1 MEAMVPRARAR
12 RIDFREVPKEVRRQA
27 TRIPEGDYLCKIIA
41 VEERTSERSGS
52 DYYSWKFQVI
62 SNGRGDKKHAGV
74 PLWLNTSLQKKAAFA
89 LRNLIYA
96 ASEGKKN
103 VAGSVASIDPNK
115 LIGRTIGVTVEDNEY
130 EGRIRSQPAD
140 VMPASQLETEEEDA
154 AEETEDEEEE
164 EVEEDEDELEDV
176 DLDEDV

>member
-1 MEAMVPRARAR
+1 MPRARAR

-27 TRIPEGDYLCKIIA
+27 TRIPEGDYLCKIVA

-52 DYYSWKFQVI
+52 DYYSWKFQIV
-62 SNGRGDKKHAGV
+62 SNGQGDKKHAGV
-74 PLWLNTSLQKKAAFA
+74 PLWMNTSLQKKAAFA

-96 ASEGKKN
+96 ASDGKKN
-103 VAGSVASIDPNK
+103 VAGSIASLDPNK
-115 LIGRTIGVTVEDNEY
+115 LIGKNIGVTVEDNEY

-140 VMPASQLETEEEDA
+140 VMPPSQLSAEEEE
-154 AEETEDEEEE
+154 AEDDEDEEEE